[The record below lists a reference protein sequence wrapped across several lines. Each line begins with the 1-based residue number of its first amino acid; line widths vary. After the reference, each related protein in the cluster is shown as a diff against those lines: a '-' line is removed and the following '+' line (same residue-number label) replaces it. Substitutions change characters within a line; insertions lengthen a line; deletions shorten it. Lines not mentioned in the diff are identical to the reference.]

1 MLLTENEQL
10 KHISAPLG
18 GMRHHGQLCATYTI
32 GDIRQFST
40 GTVDQSPM
48 ALREDQ
54 PSEFASRDQL
64 DLWSSLQK

>member
-1 MLLTENEQL
+1 
-10 KHISAPLG
+10 
-18 GMRHHGQLCATYTI
+18 MRDHGQLRATT

-40 GTVDQSPM
+40 GTVDQSPL

-64 DLWSSLQK
+64 DLWSLRLDVFVSKESKKDIV